1 MEELSFEAQTAWL
14 IISTCI
20 IVVISIGAIAIIA
33 WWFISNFTEYRNH
46 VKEDVNEDLILLKHS
61 CATYAAAADAGWS
74 QYIDMKDKCNTA
86 EEDFRDYKSRVEQWD
101 KNKSERIAQLER
113 QLTDNG
119 IEPIPWTVG
128 DVA

>member
-1 MEELSFEAQTAWL
+1 MEELSFAAQRAWL

-20 IVVISIGAIAIIA
+20 IVVISFGAIAIFA
-33 WWFISNFTEYRNH
+33 WWFISNFTEYRKH
-46 VKEDVNEDLILLKHS
+46 VRDDVSADLILLKRS
-61 CATYAAAADAGWS
+61 CATYAAAADVGWS
-74 QYIDMKDKCNTA
+74 QYIEMKDKCNTA

-119 IEPIPWTVG
+119 IEPIPWAVG

>member
-1 MEELSFEAQTAWL
+1 MEELSFEAQRAWL

-20 IVVISIGAIAIIA
+20 IVVISIGAIAIFV

-46 VKEDVNEDLILLKHS
+46 VKEDVNADLILLKRS

-74 QYIDMKDKCNTA
+74 QYNEMKDKCNTV
-86 EEDFRDYKSRVEQWD
+86 EEDFRVYKSRVEQWD

-128 DVA
+128 DAA